1 MKLNSI
7 YLLFFF
13 TGIFQL
19 QAQWNQTEALYGGA
33 ANDNF
38 GFSVSISGDGTA
50 IVVGAPKFTINAYG
64 YCYTYAYTNST
75 WEQKGDIIEG
85 RMDSQFGPS
94 NLFGWSVSMGYDGN
108 SFIVGD
114 PGSLSGYS
122 NAYKY
127 YETFGSWENYN
138 DWILRGGVIK
148 GNTLYDRNGH
158 AVSISDDGYTLIAGT
173 PTTDFSTI
181 NSGSDDD
188 GVGLSYY
195 NSESGYWS
203 YTDNIEGVQS
213 NERFGISV
221 SLNADGTILASGIG
235 KTYYENNKGGV
246 RVYGYLEDSWEQLGE
261 DIYGANN
268 NDKAN
273 VVSLNDEGTIL
284 AIGSRYN
291 DDAATNAGHVRVFE
305 FVNDTWVQMGN
316 TITGET
322 AGDGFGRAISMNGEG
337 NILAVG
343 APQDHDGIAKP
354 GYVNIY
360 QYENG
365 EWVQLGETIVGD
377 ANNDDFG
384 YAVSISTI
392 GDKLI
397 IGAPYNDEN
406 GTNAGQIKVYEY
418 SGTLSV
424 DSPDDI
430 ADTIVDDP
438 EDVIAQAFNLY
449 PNPASQSI
457 TLTNDEDFTIQNI
470 RLFNSLGML
479 VDSKE
484 VQASTYDYNVS
495 SLASGTYFLKLST
508 SEGIIYKKILVE

>member
-1 MKLNSI
+1 MNFCIKYLN
-7 YLLFFF
+7 FFVL
-13 TGIFQL
+13 IFCFSSAM
-19 QAQWNQTEALYGGA
+19 AQWDLTEELYGGG

-50 IVVGAPKFTINAYG
+50 IVVGAPKSTTNAYG
-64 YCYTYAYTNST
+64 YCYAYTYTNSI
-75 WEQKGDIIEG
+75 WEQRGNIIEG
-85 RMDSQFGPS
+85 RMDAQFGPS

-122 NAYKY
+122 YAYKY
-127 YETFGSWENYN
+127 YETTS
-138 DWILRGGVIK
+138 DWIRRGGVIK

-158 AVSISDDGYTLIAGT
+158 AVSISDDGYTLTAGT
-173 PTTDFSTI
+173 PTTDFPTI

-188 GVGLSYY
+188 GVGFSYY

-246 RVYGYLEDSWEQLGE
+246 RMYGYLEDSWEQLGE

-268 NDKAN
+268 DDEAN
-273 VVSLNDEGTIL
+273 IVSLNDSGTIV

-291 DDAATNAGHVRVFE
+291 DDAGANAGHVRVFE

-316 TITGET
+316 TITGEA
-322 AGDGFGRAISMNGEG
+322 AGDGFGRAISINGAG

-343 APQDHDGIAKP
+343 APQDHNGIAKP

-365 EWVQLGETIVGD
+365 EWTQLGETIVGD

-406 GTNAGQIKVYEY
+406 GTNTGQIKIFEY
-418 SGTLSV
+418 LGELPLNT
-424 DSPDDI
+424 DN
-430 ADTIVDDP
+430 IVDDP
-438 EDVIAQAFNLY
+438 EDVISQAFNLY

-457 TLTNDEDFTIQNI
+457 TFKNDDDFNIQNI
-470 RLFNSLGML
+470 KLFNSLGML

-508 SEGIIYKKILVE
+508 SEGIIQKKILVE